1 MKRITI
7 LSGLIA
13 LISLTSCNSKKEEK
27 EVAETYSVKLITIDT
42 SFTKEYVSQIRSI
55 KNIEIRA
62 LKKVPAK
69 NLR

>member
-13 LISLTSCNSKKEEK
+13 LISLTSCNSKQEEK
-27 EVAETYSVKLITIDT
+27 EVAETYSVNPITIDT
-42 SFTKEYVSQIRSI
+42 SFTKEYVSNSVYKTSKSER
-55 KNIEIRA
+55 

-69 NLR
+69 NLC